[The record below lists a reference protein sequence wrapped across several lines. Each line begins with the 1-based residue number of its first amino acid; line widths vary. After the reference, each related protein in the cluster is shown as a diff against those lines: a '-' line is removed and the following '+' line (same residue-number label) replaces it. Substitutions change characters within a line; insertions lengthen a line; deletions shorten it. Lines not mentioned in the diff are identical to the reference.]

1 MYGGVY
7 IGPNGND
14 VQTPPPAVTSG
25 FRDLQLYEADRYDFV
40 SAFTWAC
47 ALPMWSIF
55 SFPVLYDMQLCI
67 VPFLSLTYVLNFV
80 YICVKSNTNV
90 LC

>member
-40 SAFTWAC
+40 SAFTWAY
-47 ALPMWSIF
+47 AIPMWSIF
-55 SFPVLYDMQLCI
+55 SFPILYDVQLYI
-67 VPFLSLTYVLNFV
+67 MPFFVTYLSFKFCV
-80 YICVKSNTNV
+80 Y
-90 LC
+90 LCSKQH